1 MATTTPNFG
10 WAVPTSTDLV
20 KDGAVAIE
28 TLGDSIDASLVDL
41 KGGTTGQVLTKASGT
56 DMDFS
61 WTAVDPLVILDA
73 KGDLIT
79 ATAADTPARLAVGTN
94 NQVLTAD
101 STTATGLKWA
111 TPASGT
117 TFVGALAFLQTTF
130 AMTSGATTVINLD
143 SEDIDTNSIHDN
155 TTNNSRMTIP
165 TGYGGKWLVN
175 GAISCGSSAAGVRS
189 LYLYKNT
196 SLIAAWDNPTPNTGT
211 ATYNFAYT
219 LNLVAGD
226 YVEMRFYQNSGG
238 NLNAVGNAAGNGKV
252 TFLAVTYL
260 GA

>member
-79 ATAADTPARLAVGTN
+79 ATAADTPARLAVGSN

-101 STTATGLKWA
+101 SSTATGLKWA
-111 TPASGT
+111 TPAGGGGKVLQVVHANYGVQVSNSTSTYADTGLT
-117 TFVGALAFLQTTF
+117 ATITPTSATSKVLVLVSQNGLFKSSNSANNSCNIKLFRGATQLAFAYSTYLDQIAQTIFHPGISFNYLDTPNT
-130 AMTSGATTVINLD
+130 TSATTYKTQFAND
-143 SEDIDTNSIHDN
+143 
-155 TTNNSRMTIP
+155 
-165 TGYGGKWLVN
+165 VN
-175 GAISCGSSAAGVRS
+175 GASVRVQHSSQNDS
-189 LYLYKNT
+189 Q
-196 SLIAAWDNPTPNTGT
+196 I
-211 ATYNFAYT
+211 T
-219 LNLVAGD
+219 LL
-226 YVEMRFYQNSGG
+226 EI
-238 NLNAVGNAAGNGKV
+238 
-252 TFLAVTYL
+252 